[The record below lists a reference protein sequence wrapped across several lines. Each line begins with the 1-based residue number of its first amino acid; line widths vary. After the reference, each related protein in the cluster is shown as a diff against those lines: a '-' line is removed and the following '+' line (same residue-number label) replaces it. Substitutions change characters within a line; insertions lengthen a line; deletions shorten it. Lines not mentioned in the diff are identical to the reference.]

1 VFTALTEAA
10 AQAAALDAGT
20 RAAAA
25 VFAVGCGVRVRF
37 NHAAVSCRTNSRPGM
52 AGDVLGG
59 SSSGGGGGCA
69 SAASTG
75 AECAACCLA
84 SEGCDASVW
93 AAAPRTSLD
102 LSQHAQ
108 QQQPPSNGQQ
118 QQQQQQQQGS
128 CSLRAGFNRR
138 HAWDGIGL
146 QGSIGGAEGTV
157 ATESG
162 GTTNHNSSAT
172 ATATTTSGGTDN
184 YNNSAS
190 ERARARVSVAELE
203 AERDRLCSS
212 TDGADAGPHIAI
224 TIPVDPRNP
233 LAGAEL
239 VCRDVCVADAACTHF
254 ATGRVTPTSSRE
266 TCFL

>member
-1 VFTALTEAA
+1 MHPHVAHARGATRNRVDPCWGEIERLAA
-10 AQAAALDAGT
+10 GA
-20 RAAAA
+20 
-25 VFAVGCGVRVRF
+25 
-37 NHAAVSCRTNSRPGM
+37 
-52 AGDVLGG
+52 
-59 SSSGGGGGCA
+59 SS
-69 SAASTG
+69 ASTG

-118 QQQQQQQQGS
+118 QQQQEQQGS

-138 HAWDGIGL
+138 HVWDGIGA
-146 QGSIGGAEGTV
+146 AEGTV

-172 ATATTTSGGTDN
+172 ATATTTSGGTNN
-184 YNNSAS
+184 YTNSAS
-190 ERARARVSVAELE
+190 VRARTRTRARVSVAELE

-233 LAGAEL
+233 LAGAKL
-239 VCRDVCVADAACTHF
+239 VCRDACVADVACTHF
-254 ATGRVTPTSSRE
+254 ATGRVTPMSSRE